1 MNNMSKKAGGT
12 AGGAPQTKS
21 EKAGGAAGGA
31 PQTKLVLATVMLA
44 YMGQMMLN
52 PIIAPLSRAMG
63 MAEWQIG
70 ATISLAAIAL

>member
-31 PQTKLVLATVMLA
+31 PQTK
-44 YMGQMMLN
+44 
-52 PIIAPLSRAMG
+52 PH
-63 MAEWQIG
+63 
-70 ATISLAAIAL
+70 